1 MAAPTLESSKDFLQG
16 KISVWVNAYEKESVR
31 NRAQHALRSRIP
43 SDAGL
48 AIVALSNSRIFGT
61 SLSVDS
67 SDFSELLKRLKTV
80 PVDADP
86 IIIKIEERAVAALND
101 FYPLMVRDCSLS
113 LVIVCPPFETG
124 NEFLAPMFDVWAGP
138 EEIELTWGQ
147 ANNFEFTVMDIR
159 KTIFPRPL
167 RVEVP
172 LVTLLG
178 HYPLAGSD
186 SSGKIIVD
194 SIARGHIVS
203 NKGLLKDFQEYATPR
218 MARLGNGTNL
228 PIVGVGKMETEAF
241 NIPGVEFAPDL
252 KVNFISVNQLDHD
265 HHLLFCFRNKSL
277 EIRKEDGTA
286 VGAGVQDGNGTYVLQ
301 NLHVPPQVEV

>member
-1 MAAPTLESSKDFLQG
+1 MDFPRR

-31 NRAQHALRSRIP
+31 NRAQHALHSRIP
-43 SDAGL
+43 SDAGA
-48 AIVALSNSRIFGT
+48 AIVVTTNSWIVDT

-67 SDFSELLKRLKTV
+67 SDFTELLKRLETV

-86 IIIKIEERAVAALND
+86 IITEIEERVEAALSG
-101 FYPLMVRDCSLS
+101 FYPLMIHERRLP
-113 LVIVCPPFETG
+113 LVIVCPPFEIG
-124 NEFLAPMFDVWAGP
+124 NEFLDPMVDVWAGP
-138 EEIELTWGQ
+138 EEIELTCGQ

-159 KTIFPRPL
+159 KDISPRPPL

-178 HYPLAGSD
+178 HYPLAGTD

-228 PIVGVGKMETEAF
+228 PIVGVGNMETEAF

-265 HHLLFCFRNKSL
+265 HHLLFCFRNKSF

-286 VGAGVQDGNGTYVLQ
+286 VGAGVRYGNGTYVLQ
-301 NLHVPPQVEV
+301 NLHVPPQLEM